1 VLEPLTDLVATSPW
15 AYLIL
20 FGLAAVDA
28 LLPLVPSE
36 SAAIAAGVLA
46 SGGELNVALVLA
58 AAAAGA
64 AAGDTASYAVGRTAG
79 PFASRALFRGG
90 KGPSRRR
97 WAERTL
103 DDRGGYLIVAAR
115 FIPGGRTAVTLMA
128 GITQMAWARFVRAAS
143 VAAALWA
150 SFAVGLGYLGGRVFE
165 DEPWRGLLLAFALA
179 ATITLGIE
187 GGRRLGPRRRRR
199 VEFASTMGAGC
210 HG

>member
-1 VLEPLTDLVATSPW
+1 MLEPLTDLVATSPW

-46 SGGELNVALVLA
+46 AGGDLNVGLVLA
-58 AAAAGA
+58 AAALGA
-64 AAGDTASYAVGRTAG
+64 LAGDTASYGVGRTAG
-79 PFASRALFRGG
+79 RFASRTLFRGA
-90 KGPSRRR
+90 KGRSRRD

-103 DDRGGYLIVAAR
+103 GERGGYLIVAAR

-128 GITQMAWARFVRAAS
+128 GIVQMAWARFVRAAS

-150 SFAVGLGYLGGRVFE
+150 SFAVGLGYLGGQVFE
-165 DEPWRGLLLAFALA
+165 DEPWRAVVLAFAVA
-179 ATITLGIE
+179 ATVALCIE
-187 GGRRLGPRRRRR
+187 GARRLGSRRRRL
-199 VEFASTMGAGC
+199 ALAACTG
-210 HG
+210 

>member
-15 AYLIL
+15 AYVIL

-64 AAGDTASYAVGRTAG
+64 AVGDTASYGVGRTAG
-79 PFASRALFRGG
+79 RFALRPLFRGV
-90 KGPSRRR
+90 KGRARRE
-97 WAERTL
+97 WGERTL
-103 DDRGGYLIVAAR
+103 DERGGYLIVAAR

-128 GITQMAWARFVRAAS
+128 GITEMAWPRFVRAAS
-143 VAAALWA
+143 GAAALWA

-165 DEPWRGLLLAFALA
+165 DEPWRAVVLAFALA
-179 ATITLGIE
+179 ATVTLSIE
-187 GGRRLGPRRRRR
+187 CGRRIGSRRRRL
-199 VEFASTMGAGC
+199 APCTG
-210 HG
+210 

>member
-1 VLEPLTDLVATSPW
+1 MLEPLTDLVATSPW

-28 LLPLVPSE
+28 LFPLVPSE

-46 SGGELNVALVLA
+46 SGGELNVAFVLA

-79 PFASRALFRGG
+79 PFASRALFRGA
-90 KGPSRRR
+90 KGFSRRR

-103 DDRGGYLIVAAR
+103 DERGSYLIVAAR
-115 FIPGGRTAVTLMA
+115 FVPGGRTAVTLMA
-128 GITQMAWARFVRAAS
+128 GITEMAWARFVRAAS
-143 VAAALWA
+143 VAAVLWA
-150 SFAVGLGYLGGRVFE
+150 SFAVGVGYLGGQVFE
-165 DEPWRGLLLAFALA
+165 DEPWRALLLAFALA

-187 GGRRLGPRRRRR
+187 GGRRFGSRGRGGHEL
-199 VEFASTMGAGC
+199 ASAPC
-210 HG
+210 S